1 MLGSV
6 SANRQGMARKVTI
19 YDIPREAGVGIG
31 TVSRV
36 LNNNPGNNPGVAPE
50 TRNRISEVAKRLS
63 YRPRPMLRD
72 LSANNPNQFPP

>member
-1 MLGSV
+1 
-6 SANRQGMARKVTI
+6 MARKVTI